1 MNLQHIR
8 DRSKIFKREIKIL
21 KNKAP
26 FSKKK
31 GMLSVEV
38 CRDHKIAL
46 TILKTIQ
53 AANKTVKNLK
63 LKVIFLSKKMIKNR
77 IHF

>member
-38 CRDHKIAL
+38 
-46 TILKTIQ
+46 
-53 AANKTVKNLK
+53 
-63 LKVIFLSKKMIKNR
+63 
-77 IHF
+77 